1 MLDFGGVYNV
11 HSNLNVDKL
20 PGFNV
25 YAGQLESKKAAPG
38 ALLQCLWFQRNL
50 KKKTKIN
57 ISNKSVNKVENST
70 VLFEYEP

>member
-1 MLDFGGVYNV
+1 MFERDTFSKPSFLVSMLDFGGVYNV

-38 ALLQCLWFQRNL
+38 ALLQCL
-50 KKKTKIN
+50 
-57 ISNKSVNKVENST
+57 
-70 VLFEYEP
+70 